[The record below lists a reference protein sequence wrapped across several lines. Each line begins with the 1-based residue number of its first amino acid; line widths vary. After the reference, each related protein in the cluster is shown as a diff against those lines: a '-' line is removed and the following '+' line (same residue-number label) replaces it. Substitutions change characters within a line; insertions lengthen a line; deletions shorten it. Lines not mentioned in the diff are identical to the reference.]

1 VNEDG
6 DVAVYQGLPWDL
18 GAGVHLYRPR
28 YVSQLQAVQLTPSE
42 RAVLLD
48 HKLSS
53 YDAARDQ
60 LYPYEQEASP

>member
-1 VNEDG
+1 M
-6 DVAVYQGLPWDL
+6 
-18 GAGVHLYRPR
+18 
-28 YVSQLQAVQLTPSE
+28 SQLQAVQLTPSE